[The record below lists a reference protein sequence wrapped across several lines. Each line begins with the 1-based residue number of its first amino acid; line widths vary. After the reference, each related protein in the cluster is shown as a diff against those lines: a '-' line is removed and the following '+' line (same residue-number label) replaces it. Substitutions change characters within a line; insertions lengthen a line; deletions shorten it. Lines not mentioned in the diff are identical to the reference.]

1 MNEEVN
7 PKLPSWNGDWGAF
20 ESFELRVGLEIDSTK
35 EEDLV
40 MLGPRLAK
48 NLTSKAFEWVETL
61 DRSKL
66 KKKDGAQYLVTY
78 LKEQRGKD
86 RVDIMGDALRD
97 FFKKPEVKRRE
108 GEEFSEFLPR
118 FRHYSKAVD
127 VALKEVNPEKKM
139 PEEFYGWYLLNESM
153 GLDATDV
160 ANIKAKAESY
170 SLRAIENAIRTMWSG
185 GGLAQRDAEKKKMK
199 SLGKAFVTCE
209 KGEGSS
215 IYGVGE
221 QEGDQTEEESED
233 EDKEALESV
242 CAAFLEDPQNEGLL
256 VAYQE
261 AKKKVQ
267 YKEARKMLTKS
278 RVNRDFYPMSGKGS
292 RDRREGE
299 KGKGKDSTEF
309 FNGDCIRCGK
319 YGHKARNCPQRKKGP
334 SSSTNYAETAEDH
347 SGLVGMVRPMTMEA
361 AAVYATMSDGHA
373 LRGIIDSGA
382 SETIIGVETLQD
394 MWEAYD
400 KMGFDPR
407 QEIRI
412 NRTLK
417 KIFVYGN
424 NETGQAIGLAHL
436 NIGLLGREVQIEAH
450 VVDGP
455 TPLLLSAKFLLEHR
469 VSVDFSSGKAWFP
482 DGGDKPLQLE
492 RSPNYHLLLPVT
504 GFAGNKDVIK
514 ALQIEDDDDDDKFGR
529 QSSTSERVP
538 DATQQLDS

>member
-1 MNEEVN
+1 MFLKVKGDMAVSNEEVN

-20 ESFELRVGLEIDSTK
+20 ESFELRVGLEVDSTK
-35 EEDLV
+35 EEDLPL
-40 MLGPRLAK
+40 LGPRLAK
-48 NLTSKAFEWVETL
+48 NLTGKAFEWVETL
-61 DRSKL
+61 DRAKL
-66 KKKDGAQYLVTY
+66 KKKEGAQYLVTY

-97 FFKKPEVKRRE
+97 FFKKPEVRRRE

-139 PEEFYGWYLLNESM
+139 PDEFYGWYLLNESM

-185 GGLAQRDAEKKKMK
+185 GGLAQRDAERKKMK
-199 SLGKAFVTCE
+199 TLGKAFVSCE

-221 QEGDQTEEESED
+221 QEGEQTEEDTDDDDREN
-233 EDKEALESV
+233 LESV
-242 CAAFLEDPQNEGLL
+242 CAAFLEDPNNEGLL

-261 AKKKVQ
+261 AKRKVQ

-278 RVNRDFYPMSGKGS
+278 RVNREFYPMSGKGS
-292 RDRREGE
+292 RDRRDGE
-299 KGKGKDSTEF
+299 KGKGKESSEF

-319 YGHKARNCPQRKKGP
+319 FGHKAKNCPQKKKAA
-334 SSSTNYAETAEDH
+334 SSTNFAETAEE
-347 SGLVGMVRPMTMEA
+347 STGMIGMVRPMPMEA
-361 AAVYATMSDGHA
+361 AAVYATMSDSHA

-400 KMGFDPR
+400 QMGFDPG
-407 QEIRI
+407 QEIRS
-412 NRTLK
+412 
-417 KIFVYGN
+417 
-424 NETGQAIGLAHL
+424 TGL
-436 NIGLLGREVQIEAH
+436 
-450 VVDGP
+450 
-455 TPLLLSAKFLLEHR
+455 
-469 VSVDFSSGKAWFP
+469 
-482 DGGDKPLQLE
+482 
-492 RSPNYHLLLPVT
+492 
-504 GFAGNKDVIK
+504 
-514 ALQIEDDDDDDKFGR
+514 
-529 QSSTSERVP
+529 
-538 DATQQLDS
+538 